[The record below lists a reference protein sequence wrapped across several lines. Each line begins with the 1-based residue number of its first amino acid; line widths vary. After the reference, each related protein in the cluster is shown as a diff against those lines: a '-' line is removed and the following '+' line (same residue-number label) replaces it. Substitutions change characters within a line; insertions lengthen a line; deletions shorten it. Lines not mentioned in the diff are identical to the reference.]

1 MFSLC
6 SFRKMKES
14 DQLEKKI
21 FPQIYD
27 GDPLASRQMS
37 YELSIMMFKL
47 IAWFKLR
54 SSVILL
60 TNKASKL

>member
-14 DQLEKKI
+14 DQFEKKI

-27 GDPLASRQMS
+27 GDPLASQQMS
-37 YELSIMMFKL
+37 YKLSIMMFKL